1 MTTKIC
7 KIAKT
12 KTQNCS
18 NVKSNYISNT
28 QKSSIKMQ
36 NDDRD
41 VKKLK
46 LRQNSDIKRQN
57 SPKN

>member
-1 MTTKIC
+1 MQNSQNKNTKLLKC
-7 KIAKT
+7 E
-12 KTQNCS
+12 
-18 NVKSNYISNT
+18 
-28 QKSSIKMQ
+28 IKLYQ
-36 NDDRD
+36 QHPEKLHKDENDDRD